1 MRREED
7 VNSKKNVLAAIIVVV
22 CIIIVAV
29 GFIRRRG
36 PFGGRAEVA
45 TADDRAYFAVV
56 HDLVSSAEKSVDVIL
71 YQTRFYFNYPVS
83 KSNTML
89 ADLVEAGDRD
99 VKVRAVI
106 EHAGWNMTNSEENRD
121 VWNLL
126 RQGEIELYFDS
137 VDQTSHSKLVIVDGR
152 YVILGSSNWSHY
164 ALDVNNEA
172 NVVIDSKRV
181 ARAFTKYFE
190 SVIDNGVVDYL
201 PDNEYIRADEVEGWE
216 ERYAMVR
223 DVADSGSFDPDR
235 AMGWIYFGDLVVR
248 ATERPLEEIMAVD
261 SLFFDNVAGDTIRVV
276 GRVER
281 EEGTRLEAVDLES
294 STTLEIMAHAF
305 YAERS
310 EIRKATFDKSEVEWI
325 EAPRVVPVPN
335 EKYAEEVGT
344 LIGNAK
350 HRVWLALLDARHYD
364 RTPGTARKFREPGAP
379 PSLTNVL
386 LADLISAE
394 ARGVDVK
401 LAIDM
406 GWGRRPPETK
416 LDFLE
421 RLQAGGGDIY
431 EDSPDVTTHA
441 KLAIVDDDFVVIGST
456 NWSYHAFE
464 ENNETA
470 VIIESPELNAH
481 YAAYIRAIMDEGKPF
496 ESYE

>member
-1 MRREED
+1 M
-7 VNSKKNVLAAIIVVV
+7 NSKKNVLVAVLVVICIIV
-22 CIIIVAV
+22 VAV

-36 PFGGRAEVA
+36 PSGARAKVA

-56 HDLVSSAEKSVDVIL
+56 HDIVSSAEKSVDVIL
-71 YQTRFYFNYPVS
+71 YQTRFYFHYPVS
-83 KSNTML
+83 RSNTMI

-106 EHAGWNMTNSEENRD
+106 EQAGWNISNTEENRD

-126 RQGEIELYFDS
+126 RQGNVELYFDP

-181 ARAFTKYFE
+181 ARAFTEYFE
-190 SVIDNGVVDYL
+190 SVVDSSMTDYL
-201 PDNEYIRADEVEGWE
+201 PGYAYISADEVEGWE

-223 DVADSGSFDPDR
+223 DVADSGRFDPER
-235 AMGWIYFGDLVVR
+235 TMGWIYFGDLVVR

-261 SLFFDNVAGDTIRVV
+261 SLFFDNVAGDSVRVV

-281 EEGTRLEAVDLES
+281 EEGTRLEAVDLERS
-294 STTLEIMAHAF
+294 NTLELMAQAF
-305 YAERS
+305 DAERS
-310 EIRKATFDKSEVEWI
+310 EIRKATFDKSQVEWI
-325 EAPRVVPVPN
+325 DAARVVPAPN

-344 LIGNAK
+344 LIGGAK
-350 HRVWLALLDARHYD
+350 HRIWLALLDARYYD
-364 RTPGTARKFREPGAP
+364 RTPGTARKTREPDAP

-394 ARGVDVK
+394 ARGVEVK
-401 LAIDM
+401 LVIDM
-406 GWGRRPPETK
+406 GWQGRPPETK

-421 RLQAGGGDIY
+421 RLQAGGGDVY

-441 KLAIVDDDFVVIGST
+441 KIAIVDDDFVVIGST

-470 VIIESPELNAH
+470 VIIESPELNTH
-481 YAAYIRAIMDEGKPF
+481 YAAYIKAVMDAGKPF